1 MRVLMLSLAST
12 VTLIAVTTAQNDPSQ
27 GKASYERVCA
37 ACHGQNAQGDGGP
50 SLVPMTMDYEEFLAR
65 VRQGGGEMPQIS
77 KSTITDEQ
85 VKEVLEYLKSLSA
98 PTPHA
103 AGASTEVAR
112 FARRD
117 DRQPR

>member
-1 MRVLMLSLAST
+1 MRVLVLSLAST
-12 VTLIAVTTAQNDPSQ
+12 VMLIAVPIAQNDPPA

-37 ACHGQNAQGDGGP
+37 TCHGQNAQGDNGP

-77 KSTITDEQ
+77 KTTLTDEQ

-103 AGASTEVAR
+103 AGARS
-112 FARRD
+112 
-117 DRQPR
+117 RQPR